1 MKEFKWLGDKESEQT
16 KQFVQLASQPALQK
30 AYEQNPDL
38 SWQLPYLL
46 AHSVNSMF
54 GGSSKAPK
62 QTNAGEAFKP
72 TPPKSPSPALAKS
85 DKTEDNSS
93 KALKDLTKRFKESGN
108 KDDFQKLREA
118 RWSRRLATP

>member
-1 MKEFKWLGDKESEQT
+1 
-16 KQFVQLASQPALQK
+16 
-30 AYEQNPDL
+30 
-38 SWQLPYLL
+38 
-46 AHSVNSMF
+46 
-54 GGSSKAPK
+54 
-62 QTNAGEAFKP
+62 
-72 TPPKSPSPALAKS
+72 LAKA